1 MSATKKIIQQ
11 SETTTVDKDGV
22 FQQQTETRVFT
33 FPKEPPYI
41 KIYLQDIEKL
51 YTLPEGTHRVLFEL
65 LKKLDYEGQINLN
78 ISVKRNIIKNI
89 GWKTVGS
96 LDNYISLHLMKKDI
110 FKKIDTGV
118 FAPNPNL
125 FGRGDWKEIYQRREG
140 WIKIEYNSKG
150 RKVTTNYTE
159 ENGEENEH

>member
-1 MSATKKIIQQ
+1 MSAKKKLIQQ
-11 SETTTVDKDGV
+11 TEVTTVDDDGV
-22 FQQQTETRVFT
+22 FKQKTETRVFT

-41 KIYLQDIEKL
+41 KMYLQDIEKL

-78 ISVKRNIIKNI
+78 ISVKRKIVENI

-140 WIKIEYNSKG
+140 WIKVEYNNKV